1 MRQIVK
7 LILKI
12 IAVVVVTAI
21 ATPALFGFAA
31 GFFNSLEAGNVAGLS
46 ALCVGLLIIDYI
58 TLKGIWCA
66 RGGMER
72 HNGGAKCVF
81 PDRW

>member
-1 MRQIVK
+1 MRQAI
-7 LILKI
+7 KI
-12 IAVVVVTAI
+12 ILEILAIVVVAAI
-21 ATPALFGFAA
+21 AVPALFGVAA

-46 ALCVGLLIIDYI
+46 TLCVGLLIIDYI

-72 HNGGAKCVF
+72 HNGGAKCGN
-81 PDRW
+81 P